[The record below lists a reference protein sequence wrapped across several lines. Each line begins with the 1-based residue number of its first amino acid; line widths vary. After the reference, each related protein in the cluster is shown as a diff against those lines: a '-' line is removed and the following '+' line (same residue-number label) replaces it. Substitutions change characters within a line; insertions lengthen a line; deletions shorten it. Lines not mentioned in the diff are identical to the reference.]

1 MDPVIPPVPTD
12 DAEELKRREKDRR
25 RLEAERG
32 VLEPSQRYR
41 VMNDSIRQAQDLI
54 ELADKKVRFALVI
67 ISVLNGVLLFV
78 AVQAGPGVLPRFG
91 VWGRVVQVELAA
103 YVGLT
108 FYHLWH
114 AISVLRPRLAPP
126 PAPESLPAVVT
137 PGASARVL
145 FYGDVALRDATT
157 IRRLWDEM
165 RQDSINAELADQLL
179 VLGRINQAKFADV
192 AKLYAGIRLL
202 VIILGALV
210 LTMVVAALS

>member
-1 MDPVIPPVPTD
+1 MDSVTPPAPMD

-25 RLEAERG
+25 KLEAERG
-32 VLEPSQRYR
+32 LLEPSQRYR

-78 AVQAGPGVLPRFG
+78 AVQAGPSVLPRFG
-91 VWGRVVQVELAA
+91 LWGRLVQVELAA
-103 YVGLT
+103 YVVLT

-126 PAPESLPAVVT
+126 PAPESLPVAVT

-145 FYGDVALRDATT
+145 FYGDVAPRDAATV
-157 IRRLWDEM
+157 RRLWDEM

-179 VLGRINQAKFADV
+179 ILGRINQAKFADV

-210 LTMVVAALS
+210 LTMVADALL

>member
-1 MDPVIPPVPTD
+1 MDPVTPPVPTD

-32 VLEPSQRYR
+32 LLEPSQRYR

-54 ELADKKVRFALVI
+54 ELADKKVRFALVPR
-67 ISVLNGVLLFV
+67 SGLWGRL
-78 AVQAGPGVLPRFG
+78 VQA
-91 VWGRVVQVELAA
+91 ELTA
-103 YVGLT
+103 YVVLT

-126 PAPESLPAVVT
+126 PAPESLPTTVA

-145 FYGDVALRDATT
+145 FYGDVAPREGATL
-157 IRRLWDEM
+157 RRLWDEM

-179 VLGRINQAKFADV
+179 ILGRINQAKFADV

-202 VIILGALV
+202 VIILGV
-210 LTMVVAALS
+210 LLLTVVAAALL

>member
-1 MDPVIPPVPTD
+1 MDPVTPPVPTD

-32 VLEPSQRYR
+32 LLEPSQRYR

-54 ELADKKVRFALVI
+54 ELADKKVRFALVPR
-67 ISVLNGVLLFV
+67 SVLNGVLLFV
-78 AVQAGPGVLPRFG
+78 AVQAGPGVLPRSG
-91 VWGRVVQVELAA
+91 LWGRLVQAELTA
-103 YVGLT
+103 YVVLT

-126 PAPESLPAVVT
+126 PAPESLPTTVA

-145 FYGDVALRDATT
+145 FYGDVAPREGATL
-157 IRRLWDEM
+157 RRLWDEM

-179 VLGRINQAKFADV
+179 ILGRINQAKFADV

-202 VIILGALV
+202 VIILGV
-210 LTMVVAALS
+210 LLLTVVAAALL